1 MLGRCDRGSGE
12 YAGKSEEKV
21 GEFPVCCRCGLLG
34 GSGKAPKE
42 RWIAS
47 SALSGIGSCWARRM
61 RRMNS
66 RASMT
71 ASTAKAAGF
80 GSARTKGPGELGK
93 GSCETAGFHPITIL
107 FGVSNRHIIMDKAS
121 LYRYKLH
128 ILSKYDWQ
136 CQEKSSETVNHPS
149 VLRFRSSLSLLRY
162 VSADANVVF
171 LKDSMASVSICTS
184 CCSICFSVSAAC
196 VVNCRRVASS
206 SARACNSAAFVA

>member
-1 MLGRCDRGSGE
+1 MLGRCDRGSGK
-12 YAGKSEEKV
+12 YAGKSEEKF
-21 GEFPVCCRCGLLG
+21 GEFPVYCRCGLLG
-34 GSGKAPKE
+34 GSGKAPKK

-66 RASMT
+66 RAYMT
-71 ASTAKAAGF
+71 ASTAKPAGF
-80 GSARTKGPGELGK
+80 GSPRTKGPGDLGK

-121 LYRYKLH
+121 LYRHKLH

-136 CQEKSSETVNHPS
+136 FQGKSSEPVNHPS
-149 VLRFRSSLSLLRY
+149 VLRFRSSLILLKHA
-162 VSADANVVF
+162 SADSNVVF

-184 CCSICFSVSAAC
+184 RCSICFSVSAAC
-196 VVNCRRVASS
+196 IVSFRGCSKGWRFRPVGGG
-206 SARACNSAAFVA
+206 